1 MVFHVILLFQK
12 QFCISVAK
20 PDEKYNLPAG
30 YSLLSEIP
38 EASAAILDS
47 RLLAMLNKYPN
58 IESIHISD
66 VFTGPQ
72 DTEQQQLKQ
81 PETKKMLIV
90 SFFIP
95 EKSDMEEMHQLLQLV
110 IYLIEKL
117 KRYRLSREVSDHS
130 LSYNIPIY
138 LSSYSYFRAKIRLI
152 RIANVLKKNS

>member
-1 MVFHVILLFQK
+1 M
-12 QFCISVAK
+12 
-20 PDEKYNLPAG
+20 PAG

-117 KRYRLSREVSDHS
+117 KRYRLSREVSDLTAFLFQFTKYS
-130 LSYNIPIY
+130 L
-138 LSSYSYFRAKIRLI
+138 LLFRAKIRLI

>member
-1 MVFHVILLFQK
+1 M
-12 QFCISVAK
+12 
-20 PDEKYNLPAG
+20 PAG

-117 KRYRLSREVSDHS
+117 KRYRLSREVSDQTSHP
-130 LSYNIPIY
+130 LILQIIY
-138 LSSYSYFRAKIRLI
+138 YQFLI
-152 RIANVLKKNS
+152 SGQE

>member
-1 MVFHVILLFQK
+1 M
-12 QFCISVAK
+12 
-20 PDEKYNLPAG
+20 
-30 YSLLSEIP
+30 LSEIP

-117 KRYRLSREVSDHS
+117 KRYRLSREVSVLSIQPLICHFINTS
-130 LSYNIPIY
+130 LVSGQKQ
-138 LSSYSYFRAKIRLI
+138 S
-152 RIANVLKKNS
+152 